1 MFNTAANLDGNR
13 SLGKQ
18 ANQKPWGFPSGSV
31 VKNSLAMQ
39 ETQKMQV
46 WSLDSGRSPG
56 EGNGNP
62 LWYSREEYPMDRW
75 AWRARVHGVAQSCT
89 RLSDLACTQPINLKG
104 EIWVT
109 RSPEYFWE
117 PSTRIG
123 MHICPRLVHPPE
135 RSETALSLHFWLI
148 LRLHKQNV
156 KPRWSYNLPVWIMK
170 LLSNT
175 QNPSADA
182 GKLTGSKNLRKSLP
196 NH

>member
-1 MFNTAANLDGNR
+1 MGRCRLPWWRD
-13 SLGKQ
+13 GKQ
-18 ANQKPWGFPSGSV
+18 SACNARDPGSIPGV
-31 VKNSLAMQ
+31 
-39 ETQKMQV
+39 E
-46 WSLDSGRSPG
+46 RSPG
-56 EGNGNP
+56 EGNGDP
-62 LWYSREEYPMDRW
+62 LQYPCLENSMDRG
-75 AWRARVHGVAQSCT
+75 AWRARVHGVAKSCT

-156 KPRWSYNLPVWIMK
+156 KPRWSYNLPV
-170 LLSNT
+170 
-175 QNPSADA
+175 
-182 GKLTGSKNLRKSLP
+182 
-196 NH
+196 